1 MKDRII
7 WAGVALAVVL
17 IAVVALVYR
26 AGQQSQ
32 AQSAAASP
40 AGGPSVKLAT
50 ARLGEL
56 AVRVSAQGRIG
67 PPAGSGAKI
76 AFPQPGILERVDVRV
91 GDSVRAGQPVAE
103 LKRSGLAN
111 GVAQAAADAR
121 SAAGQYS
128 GGVVSSAAIDSARAK
143 LELARVKLETLQRG
157 GQAALSNRISAQSV
171 LRQATIKVQS
181 DRATLDRV
189 RTLQQGGVSAQK
201 DVDAARA
208 QLEADLAD
216 LKSAQAK
223 LSAAGADFTSAVRSA
238 EADFA
243 LARSDLANAQAQQQ
257 VLAAQSSSAQAKL
270 SSAELAYAAGVLPAP
285 NDGVVTAILKHPG
298 EAVDSTTPVLE
309 IGPPRGHDVTLSV
322 PADEARLIH
331 VGNPVELQARQ
342 SGRRVTGAVIAVV
355 PAVDPTT
362 QASTVVVNG
371 VPPDAISGDA
381 VTATITTS
389 HERGVLVPTSAI
401 VQDPQTGKS
410 VVFVREPHAKAG
422 DSFASRDV
430 SIRATDN
437 TSTVIA
443 SGLRA
448 GEQIAAQGG
457 YNLLAPTGA

>member
-1 MKDRII
+1 MKNRII
-7 WAGVALAVVL
+7 WAGAALAVVL
-17 IAVVALVYR
+17 VAIVALVYR

-32 AQSAAASP
+32 PTSAAA
-40 AGGPSVKLAT
+40 AAGPSVKLAT
-50 ARLGEL
+50 ARIGEL

-76 AFPQPGILERVDVRV
+76 AFPQPGILNKIDVRV
-91 GDSVRAGQPVAE
+91 GDTVRAGQPVAE
-103 LKRSGLAN
+103 LKRSALAN

-128 GGVVSSAAIDSARAK
+128 GGIVPGAAIDSARAK
-143 LELARVKLETLQRG
+143 LELARTKLETLQRG

-171 LRQATIKVQS
+171 LRQATIKVET

-189 RTLQQGGVSAQK
+189 QTLQQGGVLAQK

-208 QLEADLAD
+208 QLGADLAD
-216 LKSAQAK
+216 LRAAQAK

-238 EADFA
+238 QADFA
-243 LARSDLANAQAQQQ
+243 TARSDLANAQAQQQ
-257 VLAAQSSSAQAKL
+257 VLAAQSLSARAKL
-270 SSAELAYAAGVLPAP
+270 SGAELAYGAGILPAP

-309 IGPPRGHDVTLSV
+309 IGPPQGHDVTLSV
-322 PADEARLIH
+322 PADEARQIRI
-331 VGNPVELQARQ
+331 GNPVELQARQ
-342 SGRRVTGAVIAVV
+342 SGSRVTGTVIAVV
-355 PAVDPTT
+355 PSVDPTT

-371 VPPDAISGDA
+371 VPPSAVSGDA
-381 VTATITTS
+381 VTATITVS

-401 VQDPQTGKS
+401 VQDPETGKN

-430 SIRATDN
+430 SVRATDN

-443 SGLRA
+443 TGLRA